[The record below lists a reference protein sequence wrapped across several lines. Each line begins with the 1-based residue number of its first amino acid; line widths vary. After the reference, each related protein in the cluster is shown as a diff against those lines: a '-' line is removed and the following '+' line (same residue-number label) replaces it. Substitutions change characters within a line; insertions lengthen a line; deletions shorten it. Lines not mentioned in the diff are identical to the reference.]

1 MSRLRVSTRWGTL
14 EVEGDADFIANYET
28 NIQSML
34 TQLEERAPVLDAD
47 LPERLATD
55 PGRDGATGQDE
66 LPEAFGEQLLT
77 LPNNASGTDQILL
90 AGAYLQR
97 TSESSSFLTKDA
109 NALLIE
115 QGVKLSNAS
124 QSMANNLK
132 AKRVFKVA
140 GNAYRVSKPGLDHL
154 ADLRRR

>member
-1 MSRLRVSTRWGTL
+1 MPRLKVTTRWGTL
-14 EVEGDADFIANYET
+14 EVEGDPGFFAKYET
-28 NIQSML
+28 NIESML
-34 TQLEERAPVLDAD
+34 AQLEEHVPMAADAPLEAQAAD
-47 LPERLATD
+47 L
-55 PGRDGATGQDE
+55 GSVGATGQDE

-77 LPNNASGTDQILL
+77 LPKNASGTDQILL

-109 NALLIE
+109 NALLIG

-140 GNAYRVSKPGLDHL
+140 RNAYRVSKPGLDHL
-154 ADLRRR
+154 ADLSRR